1 MIFLF
6 FVILAIIIVINKK
19 NFYLRQSMN
28 LVKQLNVNMDYL
40 DSFNIKTTDNEL
52 INIEYYILYEYI
64 YIYI

>member
-19 NFYLRQSMN
+19 NFCLRQSMN
-28 LVKQLNVNMDYL
+28 LVKQLNVNIDYL

-52 INIEYYILYEYI
+52 INIEI
-64 YIYI
+64 